1 MHLLLHIGPPKTGS
15 TAIQK
20 SLELNDD
27 ALKDA
32 GILPM
37 FYRASKANPLPLHAL
52 GVRHKTGWALEQWPI
67 RQKFDTPQAAHDW
80 SDGHWR
86 YLAETVRGSD
96 ADLCVISS
104 EHLGYGVRVPGLLAD
119 LQEIFSGITL
129 LAYARDPASL
139 YFSSMQQQLR
149 SGKRLFQLRT
159 PENYPYRHRKEV
171 EKYADIL
178 GTENVV
184 VRNFSRD
191 NLKGR
196 DVVQDFFAQFERFG
210 KTMQVD
216 PVQANE
222 SVPGAAL
229 ALLMLINE
237 ANATGDQ
244 SRQRQQLIRRMRS
257 SKSVAG
263 LPSFPPDLAWVRR
276 MIRARA
282 AEDCAWLNQTF
293 LSGQELLPVESGPVA
308 DYPGDDVW
316 RAELRDMLLAYL
328 TPEALAVLGPEIVKL

>member
-27 ALKDA
+27 ALKEA

-37 FYRASKANPLPLHAL
+37 FYKASKINTLPLQAL
-52 GVRHKTGWALEQWPI
+52 GVRHKSGWALEQWPI
-67 RQKFDTPQAAHDW
+67 PQNFKTPQAAHAW
-80 SDGHWR
+80 SDRHWKT
-86 YLAETVRGSD
+86 LAETVKKSD

-104 EHLGYGVRVPGLLAD
+104 EHLGYGIGAPGLIAD
-119 LQEIFSGITL
+119 FREIFSGITVL
-129 LAYARDPASL
+129 VYARDPASL

-159 PENYPYRHRKEV
+159 PENYAYRHRKEV
-171 EKYADIL
+171 EKYADAV
-178 GTENVV
+178 GAENVV

-191 NLKGR
+191 NLRDR
-196 DVVQDFFAQFERFG
+196 DVVQDFFGEVERLG
-210 KTMQVD
+210 KTIKVD

-222 SVPGAAL
+222 SIPGAAL

-237 ANATGDQ
+237 ATKPGEHP
-244 SRQRQQLIRRMRS
+244 RQRMQLIKRIRE
-257 SKSVAG
+257 SKSVAK
-263 LPSFPPDLAWVRR
+263 LPSFPPEIPWVRT
-276 MIRARA
+276 MIRAQA
-282 AEDCAWLNQTF
+282 AEDCAWLNEKF
-293 LSGQELLPVESGPVA
+293 LSGQKLLTVETGPVP

-316 RAELRDMLLAYL
+316 RATLRDAFMAYL
-328 TPEALAVLGPEIVKL
+328 TPEALAVLGPEIVKT